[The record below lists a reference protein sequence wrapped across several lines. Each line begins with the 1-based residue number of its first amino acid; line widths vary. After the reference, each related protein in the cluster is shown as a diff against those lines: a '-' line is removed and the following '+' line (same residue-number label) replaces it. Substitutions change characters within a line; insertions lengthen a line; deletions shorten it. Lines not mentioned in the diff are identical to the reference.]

1 MVFSKVMMMAVLPL
15 ALLLLP
21 SPMCA
26 YAQDEDASATP
37 AVSGFCEYDPELKE
51 LAASNPDVAQCCNTF
66 DTVLGDIQGVLAQGI
81 TALVPVLGCATQ
93 PPIDLS
99 AQCYQDL
106 LSSGANCYNE
116 MNVMID
122 FFNSSGLLTTLTD
135 AADGN
140 VENITEAIPGQD
152 EFEKMALNYL
162 PTAQEQLQAIT
173 GSDQINPVCCQSVST
188 LIADKCAC
196 EEKPMSFVTK
206 RLDKTGVQLS
216 SFIGLAKTVMGN
228 MGCDAAEQLQVY
240 PDCVS

>member
-1 MVFSKVMMMAVLPL
+1 M
-15 ALLLLP
+15 
-21 SPMCA
+21 
-26 YAQDEDASATP
+26 
-37 AVSGFCEYDPELKE
+37 
-51 LAASNPDVAQCCNTF
+51 
-66 DTVLGDIQGVLAQGI
+66 
-81 TALVPVLGCATQ
+81 VPVLGCATQ

-152 EFEKMALNYL
+152 EFEKMALDYL

-173 GSDQINPVCCQSVST
+173 GEFPHKHTDT
-188 LIADKCAC
+188 
-196 EEKPMSFVTK
+196 EH
-206 RLDKTGVQLS
+206 
-216 SFIGLAKTVMGN
+216 
-228 MGCDAAEQLQVY
+228 
-240 PDCVS
+240 